1 MVRVNNNH
9 GETIMKE
16 FGFLNEILMPLI
28 QPPKDK
34 KIINQ
39 TARDRYQAKKLAEKL
54 NVRLDVERDG
64 IGWTCWVNAEEIE
77 GNQFCTSWD
86 EVLERLEIVEE
97 ERNNK

>member
-1 MVRVNNNH
+1 
-9 GETIMKE
+9 MKE

-39 TARDRYQAKKLAEKL
+39 TARDRYQAKKLAKKL
-54 NVRLDVERDG
+54 NVRLDVVRESFKGWPTGNQTNR
-64 IGWTCWVNAEEIE
+64 WTCWVLADEIE
-77 GNQFCTSWD
+77 GEQFCTSWD

-97 ERNNK
+97 IRNNK